1 MSSVGPLVAAI
12 ILIVVGFILGY
23 AAKKNH
29 IHAEIDG
36 KVEDIKKS
44 VKDEKEDLL
53 NRVNRKIDDV
63 KKTLNK

>member
-29 IHAEIDG
+29 IHQEIDD
-36 KVEDIKKS
+36 KIEE
-44 VKDEKEDLL
+44 VKG
-53 NRVNRKIDDV
+53 VV
-63 KKTLNK
+63 KKTKDDLSNKVDEIKKDLR

>member
-1 MSSVGPLVAAI
+1 MSSVGSLVAAI

-36 KVEDIKKS
+36 KVEDVKKS
-44 VKDEKEDLL
+44 VKGEKEDLL
-53 NRVNRKIDDV
+53 NKVNKKIDEI
-63 KKTLNK
+63 KKA